1 MKIYRKQ
8 NRLTK
13 YNYTQPGFYFV
24 TICCD
29 RKIEY
34 FGQVKNAI
42 MVLNDCG
49 KIAEDFWKTIP
60 KHYNNIS
67 LDEFV
72 VMPNHMHGI
81 IVIEPVVQA
90 SGLLLSLSQ
99 IVGSYKNIVTKQIRN
114 NQLKEFSWQPS
125 FYDHVVRRDES
136 LNKIREYIRSNPLKW
151 ELDRNNP
158 ANLWM

>member
-1 MKIYRKQ
+1 
-8 NRLTK
+8 
-13 YNYTQPGFYFV
+13 
-24 TICCD
+24 
-29 RKIEY
+29 
-34 FGQVKNAI
+34 
-42 MVLNDCG
+42 
-49 KIAEDFWKTIP
+49 
-60 KHYNNIS
+60 
-67 LDEFV
+67 
-72 VMPNHMHGI
+72 MHGI